1 MRRILLLTAC
11 LALGFGSVSMILAE
25 GIRKKIL
32 SVSLGTNPNFLP
44 HGLSPPPSDLP
55 AYFWPSPPR
64 FLPSYLSFL
73 PWRWLSAS
81 QHIPPGWERAFD
93 PSSFKSP
100 LSPASMLFS
109 LAFPLQPSA
118 LMTLRSRTSGLHCLP
133 SSLSSKMTYSFF
145 TPACQITVAAAEKSK
160 RITVHDE
167 WHHQEDFMSVVITQ
181 TWALTSFGHIAH

>member
-1 MRRILLLTAC
+1 MGWLT
-11 LALGFGSVSMILAE
+11 
-25 GIRKKIL
+25 
-32 SVSLGTNPNFLP
+32 
-44 HGLSPPPSDLP
+44 LSPPLSDLP
-55 AYFWPSPPR
+55 AYFWPSPPP

-73 PWRWLSAS
+73 PRRWLSAS
-81 QHIPPGWERAFD
+81 QHIPPGWEGAFD

-109 LAFPLQPSA
+109 PAFPLQPST
-118 LMTLRSRTSGLHCLP
+118 LMTIRSRTSGLHCLP

-145 TPACQITVAAAEKSK
+145 TPACQIGVAAAEKSK

-181 TWALTSFGHIAH
+181 TQVWTSLGHIAH